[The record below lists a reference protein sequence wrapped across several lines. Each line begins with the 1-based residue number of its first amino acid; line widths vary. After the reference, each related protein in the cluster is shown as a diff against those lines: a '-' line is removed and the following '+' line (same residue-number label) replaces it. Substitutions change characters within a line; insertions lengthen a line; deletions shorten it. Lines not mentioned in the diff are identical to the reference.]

1 MIIDTHQ
8 HFWNIDQPRGHNP
21 DDYRIRAAAEGVT
34 GTILR
39 LSEKEGALALAEEE
53 PLIVGV
59 CGAIERGLDFADE
72 LDKLCANPLFRGIC
86 YMGRDIEE
94 PDSAL
99 LADLENLAARDRQLD
114 LLRVC
119 PGFFG
124 GPKAMQARYRGTA
137 KSFASSLHI
146 ARNLPQLRVVV
157 EHIGG
162 MAIDGDPVTPE
173 WQEMFKQMAALP
185 NIWVKVSGL
194 MGRATTRQPG
204 ERATEAYSF
213 YLPALETLW
222 DAFGEDRLFY
232 GSDWPVCEHV
242 GDSIGNGIRIVR
254 RFFAGKGEE
263 ASRKFFWKNSRDI
276 YKWEPRLPSQRVGA

>member
-8 HFWNIDQPRGHNP
+8 HFWNIDLPRGHNP
-21 DDYRIRAAAEGVT
+21 DDFRIRAAAEGIT

-39 LSEKEGALALAEEE
+39 LSEKEGALALAAQE

-59 CGAIERGLDFADE
+59 CGAIERGPGFASE
-72 LDKLCANPLFRGIC
+72 LEKLSANPLFRGIC

-94 PDSAL
+94 PDAAL
-99 LADLENLAARDRQLD
+99 LPDLENLAARDRQLD

-124 GPKAMQARYRGTA
+124 GPKAMQALYRGTP
-137 KSFASSLHI
+137 KSFVTTLMI
-146 ARNLPQLRVVV
+146 ARSLPQLRVVV

-162 MAIDGDPVTPE
+162 MAIDGGPVTPE
-173 WQEMFKQMAALP
+173 WQDMFKQMAALP
-185 NIWVKVSGL
+185 NIWIKVSGL
-194 MGRATTRQPG
+194 MGRATTRQPD
-204 ERATEAYSF
+204 ERATEAFSF
-213 YLPALETLW
+213 YRPTLDTLW
-222 DAFGEDRLFY
+222 DTFGEDRLFY

-254 RFFAGKGEE
+254 RFFAEKGEE

-276 YKWEPRLPSQRVGA
+276 YKWEPRLPSQRTKD